1 MFKPILDTQICDF
14 LAIKG
19 CFGARVPLCVSPNPN
34 NDPTAFRERKR
45 NGREYEIFYRRLRE
59 GSVLGT

>member
-1 MFKPILDTQICDF
+1 
-14 LAIKG
+14 
-19 CFGARVPLCVSPNPN
+19 VSPNPN